1 VRRRPTNLSPLVAQR
16 ATKVNRLPFVTLWVT
31 KGYGFAALLAVFVA
45 ALAVVPGAH
54 ASSPAAWAA
63 SSVTGGGSPSVLA
76 PPEPAPPRPKLHR
89 CDLGMPRPFRC
100 GHIIVPVRRGHPGLG
115 TTKVAFAIRHRR
127 DTAQPS
133 LGTIFAMDGGPGYAS
148 TAKPYASSLIAALGP
163 ILRRRDLVL
172 YDMRGTGLSD
182 AIDCPALQAGLIQ
195 ESIAIGECANQLGPS
210 FAGYNSGEAAEDMN
224 QVRRALGLG
233 KIFFYG
239 DSYGTFFGQA
249 YAVRH
254 PGTLRGLILDS
265 AYPGNDPYYRTL
277 LPAGLTGLRIA
288 CRDSATCSGDPV
300 ARLRRVVGRFH
311 RSSRP
316 TDPLISFLLEAGTLA
331 PRSYLSLDEGDRR
344 FLAGEPRRLDGLLAP
359 ELGGEKLTEFSNGL
373 AIAVEC
379 NDYRALWNKGAPL
392 PQRLGEL
399 AANVR
404 KLPRR
409 FTAPFGRREFILSPA
424 TRLTPCLYWPAPP
437 AGGLPP
443 AIPSD
448 WTAPSSFPTLVT
460 SGQVDDVTS
469 VREAHEVAARFP
481 RSRLYVVPDRGHVSS
496 LYFPFRSR
504 EVGVIRKFIAAH

>member
-1 VRRRPTNLSPLVAQR
+1 VRSRFLI
-16 ATKVNRLPFVTLWVT
+16 
-31 KGYGFAALLAVFVA
+31 ALLAGLLLLAGIQVTTA
-45 ALAVVPGAH
+45 AAE
-54 ASSPAAWAA
+54 S
-63 SSVTGGGSPSVLA
+63 
-76 PPEPAPPRPKLHR
+76 APPRPKLHR
-89 CDLGMPRPFRC
+89 CDLGMPRPFAC
-100 GHIIVPVRRGHPGLG
+100 GHIMVPMRRAEPTLG
-115 TTKVAFAIRHRR
+115 KTKVAFAIRHRR

-148 TAKPYASSLIAALGP
+148 TAKPYAASLIAALGP

-182 AIDCPALQAGLIQ
+182 PVDCPALQAGLTQ

-210 FAGYNSGEAAEDMN
+210 FAGYTSAEAADDMD
-224 QVRRALGLG
+224 QLRRALGLG

-254 PGTLRGLILDS
+254 PGSLRGLILDS

-277 LPAGLTGLRIA
+277 LPAGRNGLRIA
-288 CRDSATCSGDPV
+288 CRDAPGCSGDPV
-300 ARLRRVVGRFH
+300 ARLGRVVHAFH
-311 RSSRP
+311 AARRSTES
-316 TDPLISFLLEAGTLA
+316 LISFLLEAGTLA
-331 PRSYLSLDEGDRR
+331 PRSYLALDEGDRR
-344 FLAGEPRRLDGLLAP
+344 FLAGEPRRLDRLLAP
-359 ELGGEKLTEFSNGL
+359 GPAGEKLSEFSNGL

-379 NDYRALWNKGAPL
+379 NDYKTLWDKSAPFS
-392 PQRLGEL
+392 QRIAEL
-399 AANVR
+399 STSVT
-404 KLPRR
+404 KLPGD
-409 FTAPFGRREFILSPA
+409 FFAPFGRKEYLLSA
-424 TRLTPCLYWPAPP
+424 AARLTPCLYWPAPP

-448 WTAPSSFPTLVT
+448 WRAPRSFPTLVT

-496 LYFPFRSR
+496 LYFPFRSPA
-504 EVGVIRKFIAAH
+504 VGVIRHFIASH